1 MAPTKYKEFSQ
12 NARIFGDHLRDFR
25 LLSSLLHYPPS
36 LPVSPKR
43 THINPAPAGEGTRP
57 SPPHVLSRCPVL
69 IFNSAVQTSPELSLG
84 LPLPQSCEMSRHYGN
99 GLIRRSSPFVT
110 TNFLFFMTLV

>member
-12 NARIFGDHLRDFR
+12 NARIFGDHLRDFLK
-25 LLSSLLHYPPS
+25 LLSSLFHYPPS

-57 SPPHVLSRCPVL
+57 SPLTSSH
-69 IFNSAVQTSPELSLG
+69 AVPFSSSTPQFKRPPELFLDHRLRISLNQPAPITLRPQPQG
-84 LPLPQSCEMSRHYGN
+84 SPLFIYPQSS
-99 GLIRRSSPFVT
+99 
-110 TNFLFFMTLV
+110 

>member
-57 SPPHVLSRCPVL
+57 SPLTSSHAVPFSSSTPQFKRPRSCP
-69 IFNSAVQTSPELSLG
+69 SG

-99 GLIRRSSPFVT
+99 GLIDAPSPFVT